1 MSLRARMLALFF
13 GLGVLPLLVL
23 GVVSYRQSMRAVEE
37 LLATETASIAERTA
51 RELESRYARYQSD
64 LTLLAENLE
73 TLSLFRAHY
82 EGGEAP
88 WESVFPAADSYL
100 RQVWDQY
107 RVSYR
112 WIELRDTTGAVLYRL
127 GDRESGSYSGTEP
140 MGPGPQEG
148 LRFRHPVPNPEG
160 PSPLGSQAPAPLGE
174 VVVMAPTD
182 QVLPPDVLAEA
193 FGRSGYSLVLDLPG
207 NRVLA
212 HPRRSQLQAQASSLL
227 GDEGWRV
234 DSERLGQGRGS
245 FVFRVADSARV
256 ASFVSLETPPW
267 TVLAT
272 TAVQEFSGPFTRMR
286 RLHLGIVGLV
296 TAIVFLAFLLM
307 TGRATRSLKDLT
319 RAADAV
325 AAGDYSPPL
334 PPAGSDEVGRLSAAF
349 RVMVSRV
356 EETLRRIQE
365 SRHMSV
371 IGEFTSRLSHE
382 VRNPLTSVKLNLQR
396 IERHALRGTL
406 PEECLGPL
414 EISLSEV
421 HRLDRVVQGVL
432 SLART
437 GAPATEPCSVH
448 RAVRRAVAAL
458 SFQLEGKGIEIGEE
472 LEATEDTVLGNA
484 EALEGV
490 FLNLFLNAA
499 DAMPDGGRISVATR
513 NAPGPQDGT
522 ERIQV
527 EVGDE
532 GPGVPPDLSDRIF
545 EPFFST
551 RKEGTGFGLSVAL
564 STVEDHGGTLRLDKT
579 SDDGRGAVFVIELP
593 LAPGERAGGAP

>member
-1 MSLRARMLALFF
+1 
-13 GLGVLPLLVL
+13 
-23 GVVSYRQSMRAVEE
+23 
-37 LLATETASIAERTA
+37 
-51 RELESRYARYQSD
+51 
-64 LTLLAENLE
+64 
-73 TLSLFRAHY
+73 
-82 EGGEAP
+82 
-88 WESVFPAADSYL
+88 
-100 RQVWDQY
+100 
-107 RVSYR
+107 
-112 WIELRDTTGAVLYRL
+112 
-127 GDRESGSYSGTEP
+127 
-140 MGPGPQEG
+140 
-148 LRFRHPVPNPEG
+148 
-160 PSPLGSQAPAPLGE
+160 
-174 VVVMAPTD
+174 MAPTD

>member
-1 MSLRARMLALFF
+1 
-13 GLGVLPLLVL
+13 
-23 GVVSYRQSMRAVEE
+23 
-37 LLATETASIAERTA
+37 
-51 RELESRYARYQSD
+51 
-64 LTLLAENLE
+64 
-73 TLSLFRAHY
+73 
-82 EGGEAP
+82 
-88 WESVFPAADSYL
+88 
-100 RQVWDQY
+100 
-107 RVSYR
+107 
-112 WIELRDTTGAVLYRL
+112 
-127 GDRESGSYSGTEP
+127 
-140 MGPGPQEG
+140 
-148 LRFRHPVPNPEG
+148 
-160 PSPLGSQAPAPLGE
+160 
-174 VVVMAPTD
+174 MA
-182 QVLPPDVLAEA
+182 
-193 FGRSGYSLVLDLPG
+193 
-207 NRVLA
+207 
-212 HPRRSQLQAQASSLL
+212 
-227 GDEGWRV
+227 
-234 DSERLGQGRGS
+234 
-245 FVFRVADSARV
+245 
-256 ASFVSLETPPW
+256 
-267 TVLAT
+267 
-272 TAVQEFSGPFTRMR
+272 
-286 RLHLGIVGLV
+286 
-296 TAIVFLAFLLM
+296 
-307 TGRATRSLKDLT
+307 
-319 RAADAV
+319 
-325 AAGDYSPPL
+325 
-334 PPAGSDEVGRLSAAF
+334 
-349 RVMVSRV
+349 
-356 EETLRRIQE
+356 
-365 SRHMSV
+365 V

-382 VRNPLTSVKLNLQR
+382 IRNPLTSVKLNLQR
-396 IERHALRGTL
+396 IERHARRGTL

-432 SLART
+432 SLARA

-522 ERIQV
+522 ERIRV

-551 RKEGTGFGLSVAL
+551 KKEGTGFGLSVAL